1 MATVKSKK
9 KVQRHMTFAEAKRL
23 RDAVDDARRL
33 AWKLSVDER
42 LYVSTRNYAK
52 KVERDLQKV
61 LKNADWARMSNYE
74 LN

>member
-9 KVQRHMTFAEAKRL
+9 KVLRHMTFAEAKRL
-23 RDAVDDARRL
+23 REAVDDARRL

-52 KVERDLQKV
+52 KVERDLQKI

-74 LN
+74 IG